1 MRRMRDEKR
10 RYTRRQRIL
19 TGWKEN
25 FFHVGSVITLLS
37 LKDLNR
43 FRREEKEENDF
54 SFTRSCNS
62 IRQEAGTTPVVFST

>member
-1 MRRMRDEKR
+1 MRDEKR
-10 RYTRRQRIL
+10 RYTL
-19 TGWKEN
+19 LATKN
-25 FFHVGSVITLLS
+25 FFQNFFGSVITLLS

-62 IRQEAGTTPVVFST
+62 IRRGAGTTAVVFST

>member
-1 MRRMRDEKR
+1 MRDEKR
-10 RYTRRQRIL
+10 RYTL
-19 TGWKEN
+19 LATKN

-62 IRQEAGTTPVVFST
+62 IRRGAGTTPVVFST